1 MGCKIVVNGSRGVLE
16 LPLIVIKWSFIVI
29 LCCRVVAYCCRAQAL
44 AVMKVSET
52 FCSL

>member
-29 LCCRVVAYCCRAQAL
+29 LCCRVVAAKLYKGL
-44 AVMKVSET
+44 NTYLKYP
-52 FCSL
+52 FI